1 MAKSSISDGLDI
13 GKYCSKHNF
22 SRLDVHYDL
31 VIVFLK
37 IFINTA
43 LKYCVLILC

>member
-22 SRLDVHYDL
+22 SRLDVYYDL
-31 VIVFLK
+31 VNCFSQN
-37 IFINTA
+37 FN
-43 LKYCVLILC
+43 